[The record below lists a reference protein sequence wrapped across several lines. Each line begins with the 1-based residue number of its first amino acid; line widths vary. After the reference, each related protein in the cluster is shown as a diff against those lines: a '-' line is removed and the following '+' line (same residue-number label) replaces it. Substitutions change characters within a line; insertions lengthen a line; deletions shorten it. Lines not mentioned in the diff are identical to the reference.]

1 MINRAEEHY
10 KSRLN
15 WCVETPVKVKAEDL
29 IKNLFILTKVGY
41 GRNIDLSAVE
51 YDNAEYQ
58 AFKKDIETY
67 YCDTQGVEE
76 ENMYCIPQYK
86 FSDLKTPI
94 IDYVSEKYDI
104 ERKLVVKFANK
115 NAVETENITS
125 LKDFVIDYCL
135 KKLGTT
141 AEKLEEQLYEPLVS
155 DYGFVSEIE
164 DCFCEDF
171 DVEPWTLSATVR
183 DEISREEV
191 LLLEEKLVE
200 LYCKKNNTTK
210 EQLNALL
217 NEKVKKIPEN
227 SGKCRHYTRDGKPR
241 ASEGYNKF
249 YCLRYFDEGA
259 MDDCECGFQTYEAI
273 SSEFPTPNDS
283 KKFLDYIEW
292 FLSDKCKVIAKE
304 KYGFGF

>member
-1 MINRAEEHY
+1 M
-10 KSRLN
+10 
-15 WCVETPVKVKAEDL
+15 
-29 IKNLFILTKVGY
+29 
-41 GRNIDLSAVE
+41 
-51 YDNAEYQ
+51 
-58 AFKKDIETY
+58 
-67 YCDTQGVEE
+67 
-76 ENMYCIPQYK
+76 
-86 FSDLKTPI
+86 
-94 IDYVSEKYDI
+94 
-104 ERKLVVKFANK
+104 
-115 NAVETENITS
+115 
-125 LKDFVIDYCL
+125 
-135 KKLGTT
+135 
-141 AEKLEEQLYEPLVS
+141 
-155 DYGFVSEIE
+155 
-164 DCFCEDF
+164 
-171 DVEPWTLSATVR
+171 
-183 DEISREEV
+183 
-191 LLLEEKLVE
+191 VE

-304 KYGFGF
+304 KYGYGF